1 MVDKIEVFI
10 SYAQEDEG
18 LRKELETQLGTLE
31 RQELIKIWHNR
42 KVSAGA
48 DLKQEITRHLNT
60 AQIILLLI
68 SPAFMASDDPYGTE
82 MKRAMERCNAGE
94 VRVIPILLRPVHYK
108 GAPFEHLSMLPSNGK
123 PVTSSSWR
131 HHDEAF
137 FDVVEGI
144 QEVVEKLTTKTPTSP
159 PMSRQA
165 QDVLAKPLEEK
176 TLTNITFSN
185 GYALLVGVGADPP
198 VTVEDATALRD
209 VLVNPSRAAY
219 PPDQVELL
227 TETKANRQNIL
238 EAFDK
243 LNRQVNS
250 NPDATVIVYFSGHGV
265 QIERQ
270 GKPTEY
276 FLVPYGYNAS
286 RRADTAISGAEFT
299 ARIEAIKARK
309 LVVLLD
315 CCHAGGVPA
324 LKEPEEVAVKS
335 VPLPPDLLN
344 ILETGSGRVVVASSL
359 ENEKS
364 YTGTPYSIFTTC
376 LMEALAGKAAVK
388 KDGFARILDVLI
400 YLLDQVPQ
408 RAFGPQH
415 PFVNKVLNLN
425 DNFPLCYYAG
435 GSKDVPGEA
444 PAPTSSAAPT
454 GLTAGKRARL
464 EQELNG
470 YQGERVLLAELVG
483 RIRRELIIETSVVRK
498 FQLEQQLQEN
508 EASLTRLDGRID
520 EIEQTLTQLEPKEEH
535 SAALKDPPTSIQPG
549 TTSSKSI
556 TQAEHFDVFLSYSHM
571 DADWVEHLARRL
583 EDEHGLRVW
592 LDKWVLVAGQ
602 PWQQAMARG
611 IDQAGCC
618 AVCIGEYTP
627 IGWFKREIES
637 ALDRQT
643 RVPSFRVIPVL
654 LPKAKRG
661 NVDDFLE
668 LNAWVDFRSSDQ
680 DYAFHVLVCGVKG
693 ISPGRW
699 PPK

>member
-1 MVDKIEVFI
+1 
-10 SYAQEDEG
+10 
-18 LRKELETQLGTLE
+18 
-31 RQELIKIWHNR
+31 
-42 KVSAGA
+42 
-48 DLKQEITRHLNT
+48 
-60 AQIILLLI
+60 
-68 SPAFMASDDPYGTE
+68 
-82 MKRAMERCNAGE
+82 
-94 VRVIPILLRPVHYK
+94 
-108 GAPFEHLSMLPSNGK
+108 
-123 PVTSSSWR
+123 
-131 HHDEAF
+131 
-137 FDVVEGI
+137 VVEGI
-144 QEVVEKLTTKTPTSP
+144 QEVVEELMTKTPASSL
-159 PMSRQA
+159 MSQQA
-165 QDVLAKPLEEK
+165 QNMIEKPLEEK
-176 TLTNITFSN
+176 ALTNTTFSN
-185 GYALLVGVGADPP
+185 GYALLVGVGEDLP
-198 VTVEDATALRD
+198 VTVKYATALRD
-209 VLVNPSRAAY
+209 VLVNQSRAAY

-227 TETKANRQNIL
+227 TETRANRQNIL

-243 LNRQVNS
+243 LIQQVNS
-250 NPDATVIVYFSGHGV
+250 NPYATAIVYFSGHGM
-265 QIERQ
+265 QIERR

-276 FLVPYGYNAS
+276 FLVPYGYDFK
-286 RRADTAISGAEFT
+286 RWTDTTISSLEFT
-299 ARIEAIKARK
+299 ARIEAIKARR

-324 LKEPEEVAVKS
+324 LKEPGEVAVKS
-335 VPLPPDLLN
+335 APLPPDLLN

-400 YLLDQVPQ
+400 YLLDQVPL

-444 PAPTSSAAPT
+444 AAPTSASSAAPT
-454 GLTAGKRARL
+454 GLTAGKHARL
-464 EQELNG
+464 VQELKG

-508 EASLTRLDGRID
+508 EASLTRLDGKID
-520 EIEQTLTQLEPKEEH
+520 QIEQTLTQLEPKEEH
-535 SAALKDPPTSIQPG
+535 SAAFKHPPTSIQHE
-549 TTSSKSI
+549 TTSSKSTI
-556 TQAEHFDVFLSYSHM
+556 QAEHFDVFLSYSHM
-571 DADWVEHLARRL
+571 DAEWVEHLARRL
-583 EDEHGLRVW
+583 EDEQCLHVW

-611 IDQAGCC
+611 IDQADCC

-627 IGWFKREIES
+627 IGWFKREIEK

-643 RVPSFRVIPVL
+643 KVPSFRVIPVL
-654 LPKAKRG
+654 LPNAKRV

-668 LNAWVDFRSSDQ
+668 LNVWVDFHGSDQ

-693 ISPGRW
+693 IPPGRW

>member
-31 RQELIKIWHNR
+31 RRELIKIWHNR

-68 SPAFMASDDPYGTE
+68 SPAFMASDYPYGTE

-94 VRVIPILLRPVHYK
+94 AHVIPILLRPVHYK
-108 GAPFEHLSMLPSNGK
+108 GAPFEHLNMLPSNGK
-123 PVTSSSWR
+123 PVTSSSWH

-159 PMSRQA
+159 PMSKQA

-185 GYALLVGVGADPP
+185 GYALLVGVGADLP
-198 VTVEDATALRD
+198 VTVKDATALRD

-243 LNRQVNS
+243 LIKQVNS
-250 NPDATVIVYFSGHGV
+250 NPDATVIIYFSGHGV
-265 QIERQ
+265 QVERQ

-286 RRADTAISGAEFT
+286 RRTDTAISGAEFT
-299 ARIEAIKARK
+299 ARIEAMKARK

-324 LKEPEEVAVKS
+324 LKEPGEVTVKS

-425 DNFPLCYYAG
+425 DNFPLCYYSG
-435 GSKDVPGEA
+435 GSKDMPGEA
-444 PAPTSSAAPT
+444 SAPPTAST

-464 EQELNG
+464 EQELKG

-508 EASLTRLDGRID
+508 EASLTRLDGKID
-520 EIEQTLTQLEPKEEH
+520 QIEQTLTQLEPEEH
-535 SAALKDPPTSIQPG
+535 SAASKHQLTSIQPK
-549 TTSSKSI
+549 TTSSKS
-556 TQAEHFDVFLSYSHM
+556 TAQAEQFDVFLSYSHT
-571 DADWVEHLARRL
+571 DAEWVEHLARRL
-583 EDEHGLRVW
+583 EDEHGFRVW
-592 LDKWVLVAGQ
+592 LDKWVLVPGQ

-627 IGWFKREIES
+627 IGWFKREIER

-643 RVPSFRVIPVL
+643 KVSSFRVIPVL
-654 LPKAKRG
+654 LPIAKRI

-668 LNAWVDFRSSDQ
+668 LNTWVDFRGADQ

-693 ISPGRW
+693 IPPGRG
-699 PPK
+699 PRR